1 MYYYIFDVYT
11 KEPKY
16 QRDVDRIHLKLAD
29 LGIDGEKAQA
39 TPIRRVSDLAV
50 SAIKSGQENIIAVG
64 NDNTA
69 HQVLNIIAREGADIN
84 FGFIPLGASRIAE
97 VLGMP
102 QAAAACF
109 FISRKR
115 MEKVDLGKVGKE
127 YFLTSLEIK
136 GEGKGGGILAKLK
149 KSGTLRCEFKC
160 DKDYKVTTE
169 VASLAV
175 VNIMDSELK
184 KKFSDRINYKS
195 INPYDGTLNVI
206 SWTSEQ
212 GDDSKGGFPLALSFF
227 PAKDVDIAE
236 NKEAK
241 CVLDGIGLEKVPP
254 KVTVVRDKLGV
265 IVGPKR
271 TF

>member
-1 MYYYIFDVYT
+1 MYYYIFDAYT
-11 KEPKY
+11 KELKF

-29 LGIDGEKAQA
+29 LGIDGEKAQV
-39 TPIRRVSDLAV
+39 TPIRRVSDLAI

-69 HQVLNIIAREGADIN
+69 HRVLNIIAREGANIN

-102 QAAAACF
+102 QAEAACF

-115 MEKVDLGKVGKE
+115 VEKVDLGKVGKE
-127 YFLTSLEIK
+127 YFLSSLEIK
-136 GEGKGGGILAKLK
+136 GDGKSGGIFSKLK
-149 KSGTLRCEFKC
+149 KSDTILCEFKC

-169 VASLAV
+169 VQSLAII
-175 VNIMDSELK
+175 NIMDSELK
-184 KKFSDRINYKS
+184 NKFSDRINYKC
-195 INPYDGTLNVI
+195 INPYDEILNVI
-206 SWTSEQ
+206 SWTLEQ
-212 GDDSKGGFPLALSFF
+212 GSNKQSGFSLALSFF
-227 PAKDVDIAE
+227 SAKDVDIAE

-241 CVLDGIGLEKVPP
+241 CVLDGIELEKVPS
-254 KVTVVRDKLGV
+254 KVTVVKDKLKV